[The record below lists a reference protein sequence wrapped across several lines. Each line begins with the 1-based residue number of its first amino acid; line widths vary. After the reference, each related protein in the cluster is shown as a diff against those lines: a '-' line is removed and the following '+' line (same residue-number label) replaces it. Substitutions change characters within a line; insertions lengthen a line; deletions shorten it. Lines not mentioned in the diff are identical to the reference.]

1 MIECIPIF
9 ILEIEIYNGFT
20 IYDILEMIF
29 C

>member
-1 MIECIPIF
+1 MIEYIPTS
-9 ILEIEIYNGFT
+9 ILEIEVYNGFT